1 MDQLEQIHIQQIAD
15 WKLVFAKIASEQDEE
30 IRQLKLQAAEMKAAN
45 QKLEM
50 ELASKTGKK

>member
-1 MDQLEQIHIQQIAD
+1 MDQLEQKHIQQIAD

-30 IRQLKLQAAEMKAAN
+30 IRQIKLQVVELKEEN
-45 QKLEM
+45 RRLEM